1 MEQANKKS
9 IEIRFLSFPYY
20 FFFTWNRVLF
30 SFIVRVF
37 FVRSFIHSLIF
48 LEDPGQKKIT
58 SLERVSGTGAVGG
71 ARGGVASFPVGADVA
86 VATSCCP
93 EASSLGNPT
102 PATPSLRSSPPPFN
116 RVLLLFFF
124 FSFSFFLPS
133 FSFLFTLLASC
144 CPPFPFDFTGFYR
157 VLLGFT

>member
-1 MEQANKKS
+1 M
-9 IEIRFLSFPYY
+9 
-20 FFFTWNRVLF
+20 LF

-124 FSFSFFLPS
+124 FSFFFFTEFF
-133 FSFLFTLLASC
+133 FSFHLVGVVLSTLSLRFYRVL
-144 CPPFPFDFTGFYR
+144 PGFTGFYL
-157 VLLGFT
+157 VLPGFT